1 MKNLVD
7 SFNKET
13 KTHTAHCDSF
23 GIVCSCGHRCP
34 TYKIWIAHKREEEK
48 E

>member
-13 KTHTAHCDSF
+13 KKHTAHCDSF
-23 GIVCSCGHRCP
+23 GMLCSCGVRFK
-34 TYKIWIAHKREEEK
+34 TYSGYMAHVEYEIRK
-48 E
+48 